1 MEKYP
6 VEQSVAGQELA
17 DTDGLAYVYE
27 HVGGLEVPTVTW
39 WRHRGLRKLYIM
51 MPVLFL
57 GSTINGY
64 DGSLLNGLQT
74 MDPWQNCKCSGQTSD
89 TEAALANLLNADF
102 NHPSGSRLGLF
113 TAIQNIGGVCALLF
127 SSYAADLFGRRIGV
141 CIGLLIVFVGTI
153 LQGQWWNL
161 VSRV

>member
-1 MEKYP
+1 MEKDP
-6 VEQSVAGQELA
+6 AEDSVGQVYRE
-17 DTDGLAYVYE
+17 DTTIAYSYE
-27 HVGGLEVPTVTW
+27 HVDGLDVPPVTW
-39 WRHRGLRKLYIM
+39 WKHPGLRRLYIM

-74 MDPWQNCKCSGQTSD
+74 MIPWQTCKKAGVLTGSVTD
-89 TEAALANLLNADF
+89 RIIADF
-102 NHPSGSRLGLF
+102 NNPSGSRLGLF

-127 SSYAADLFGRRIGV
+127 SSYAADLFGRRLGV

-153 LQGQWWNL
+153 LQG
-161 VSRV
+161 

>member
-1 MEKYP
+1 MEKGSA
-6 VEQSVAGQELA
+6 ERSVAEPKVA
-17 DTDGLAYVYE
+17 DPDGLAFAYE
-27 HVGGLEVPTVTW
+27 HVGGLEVPKVTW
-39 WRHRGLRKLYIM
+39 WKHRSLRKLYIM

-57 GSTINGY
+57 RSTFNGY

-74 MDPWQNCKCSGQTSD
+74 MDPWQKCEFYPSSTRGTSD
-89 TEAALANLLNADF
+89 GLWLTGWIADF

-153 LQGQWWNL
+153 LQGK
-161 VSRV
+161 RYRGDA